1 MVAPITA
8 PATTPAPIAIG
19 VRSRCGGRGGGGR
32 GVVVVGA
39 ARKAGATVG
48 VAYCALLGGGVAA
61 AEPGTVLGAAGP
73 AGGAGGRGGGC
84 RRPSPARCSGPRR
97 QRGEPAAGAGRL
109 PAAGSAEL
117 RQRARR
123 QEAFLP

>member
-48 VAYCALLGGGVAA
+48 VAYCALLGGGGGGGEGRRKVGRRFWCPVGWRGRSRRARD
-61 AEPGTVLGAAGP
+61 GARCRRAS
-73 AGGAGGRGGGC
+73 GGSRRPGRG
-84 RRPSPARCSGPRR
+84 
-97 QRGEPAAGAGRL
+97 
-109 PAAGSAEL
+109 
-117 RQRARR
+117 
-123 QEAFLP
+123 